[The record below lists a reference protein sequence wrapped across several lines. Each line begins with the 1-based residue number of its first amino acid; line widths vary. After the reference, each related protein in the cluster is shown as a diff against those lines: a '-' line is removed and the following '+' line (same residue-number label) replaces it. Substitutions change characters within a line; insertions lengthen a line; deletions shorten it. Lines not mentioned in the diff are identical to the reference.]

1 MTRGTEQPTDEDLVA
16 AVLAGDR
23 ERFGDLIDRYQGRL
37 VNYLFRLLRN
47 ADDAHDLA
55 QEVLVKVYQ
64 VLDRY
69 DPQYKFSTWLF
80 RVAQNAAID
89 QIRRRRLK
97 VVSLRQEDEE
107 GEGRDWDLP
116 SPERGPVWRAA
127 QPGAGRSDPG
137 SDRVPPLGV
146 PGADPA
152 APLRR
157 ASLRGDRQDQGDAPG
172 DGQEQ
177 ALPRAADAQG
187 EAPGL
192 SERLNLRGGESR
204 RDKGYEQAGSQ
215 HVPRMVGPGCR
226 WPARG

>member
-16 AVLAGDR
+16 AVLEGDR

-116 SPERGPVWRAA
+116 SAERGPYGELRNQERGEAIQEAIESLPWEYRELILLRHFGELPYEEIARIK
-127 QPGAGRSDPG
+127 GM
-137 SDRVPPLGV
+137 PLGTV
-146 PGADPA
+146 KNK
-152 APLRR
+152 LF
-157 ASLRGDRQDQGDAPG
+157 RGRQMLKEKL
-172 DGQEQ
+172 QEF
-177 ALPRAADAQG
+177 
-187 EAPGL
+187 L
-192 SERLNLRGGESR
+192 S
-204 RDKGYEQAGSQ
+204 D
-215 HVPRMVGPGCR
+215 
-226 WPARG
+226 